1 MVTSYKADPDQK
13 RRKNLFV
20 SGVHEESVDGVVV
33 GVDHEG
39 GPAAQVDVLLPP
51 VQHVVLGPEF

>member
-1 MVTSYKADPDQK
+1 MRLKIEA
-13 RRKNLFV
+13 NLFA
-20 SGVHEESVDGVVV
+20 GGMHEESVDGVVV

-51 VQHVVLGPEF
+51 VRHVVLGPDCGSC

>member
-1 MVTSYKADPDQK
+1 MRLKIDA
-13 RRKNLFV
+13 NLFV
-20 SGVHEESVDGVVV
+20 GGMHEESVDGVVV

-51 VQHVVLGPEF
+51 VRHVVLGPDCGNC